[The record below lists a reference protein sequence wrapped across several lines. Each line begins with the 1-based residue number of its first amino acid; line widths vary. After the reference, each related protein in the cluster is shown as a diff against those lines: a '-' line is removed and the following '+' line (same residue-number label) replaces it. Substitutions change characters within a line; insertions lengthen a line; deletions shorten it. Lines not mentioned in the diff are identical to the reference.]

1 MFLKF
6 LILLELLR
14 SLSTFALPVQR
25 NIRRP
30 IACSLPCQITT
41 TLRKRGVASE
51 FDKSKIV
58 DLAVDS
64 VRNDPNEVSS
74 KEEKPAKSL
83 VQTSQVPTVISA
95 KTVPSKCGET
105 GDKTGNS
112 EIQPEPGGSTATT
125 LVAPRPQFF
134 ERNVGAYKGEPQQ
147 PRKTYIPRPPPPK
160 SIGESSRSQPPQE
173 IDRRLKGPYAQKNIP
188 SLPLKALTTNDSI
201 NQFAARM
208 ILTGRVQKDWLLEKK
223 EKAKEK
229 LADCCSRDC
238 CGRRERP
245 VGNDRAAAER
255 ERQKALDR
263 ADWDYMMYTLGKES
277 NGSSSPPSGSVP
289 PPAPTTEQS
298 DPSNQTE
305 CCSNCCGLHS
315 NNDPSNSDG
324 CCDCLPSCDQVGDT
338 CSSIGASISEFMPS
352 VDDISNALLFP
363 FKISFELLV
372 DCAPSADQI
381 GQCLSCPLRVLC
393 CICENCD
400 FD

>member
-1 MFLKF
+1 MLCETGQAYM
-6 LILLELLR
+6 LCY
-14 SLSTFALPVQR
+14 ADW
-25 NIRRP
+25 
-30 IACSLPCQITT
+30 ITT

-95 KTVPSKCGET
+95 KTEVPSKCGET
-105 GDKTGNS
+105 GDKTVDL
-112 EIQPEPGGSTATT
+112 EIQPEAGGCTATT

-134 ERNVGAYKGEPQQ
+134 ERNAGTYKGETQQ
-147 PRKTYIPRPPPPK
+147 PRKPYMPRNPSPK
-160 SIGESSRSQPPQE
+160 STGESSRSQAPHE

-188 SLPLKALTTNDSI
+188 SLPLKAWTTNDSI

-229 LADCCSRDC
+229 LADCCSCDY
-238 CGRRERP
+238 CGRSE
-245 VGNDRAAAER
+245 GHDRAAAER
-255 ERQKALDR
+255 ARQKAMDR
-263 ADWDYMMYTLGKES
+263 AEWDYMMYNLGKES
-277 NGSSSPPSGSVP
+277 NECSSPPSGSVP

-298 DPSNQTE
+298 DPSSQTE
-305 CCSNCCGLHS
+305 CCTDCCGLNS
-315 NNDPSNSDG
+315 NNDSSSSDG

-338 CSSIGASISEFMPS
+338 CSSIGASISEIMPS
-352 VDDISNALLFP
+352 GDDISNGIKYP
-363 FKISFELLV
+363 FW
-372 DCAPSADQI
+372 
-381 GQCLSCPLRVLC
+381 
-393 CICENCD
+393 
-400 FD
+400 